1 MRLKIRLYPKDID
14 LIAIRGNPNIKI
26 ESIIQTVLSEYVA
39 SGINTKIHIPPCDSQ
54 VVYIGCPQLGITIHD
69 ESVIA
74 WIKSLPAGERC
85 NIVKTV
91 IRTAIENL
99 PVHLFKDEQLL
110 QYVTEHYKSQPNT
123 NRVKAIRPT
132 TTSEQSECHDT
143 LPLDKA
149 NTDIPAPYSSASQSK
164 PDNYNKRAFDEEDND
179 DEIWELDDDLVGNI

>member
-14 LIAIRGNPNIKI
+14 LIAIRGNPNVKI

-39 SGINTKIHIPPCDSQ
+39 NGICTKIHIPQCDSP
-54 VVYIGCPQLGITIHD
+54 VVFIGCPQLGITIHD

-91 IRTAIENL
+91 IRTAIDNL
-99 PVHLFKDEQLL
+99 PVHLYKDKQLL
-110 QYVTEHYKSQPNT
+110 QFATEHYKSQPNT
-123 NRVKAIRPT
+123 NRVKAIQPSIT
-132 TTSEQSECHDT
+132 NEQKECQAT
-143 LPLDKA
+143 LPIDDVKPV
-149 NTDIPAPYSSASQSK
+149 IPVPCPSIAPST
-164 PDNYNKRAFDEEDND
+164 PDNYNDKVLDEED